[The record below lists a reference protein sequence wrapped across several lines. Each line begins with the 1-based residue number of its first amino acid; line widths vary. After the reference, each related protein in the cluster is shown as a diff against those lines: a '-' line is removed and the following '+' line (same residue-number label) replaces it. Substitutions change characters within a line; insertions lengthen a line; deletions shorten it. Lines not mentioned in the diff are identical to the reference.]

1 MARRVSGAF
10 LTLAAAIITAS
21 CAYLPGRD
29 PLQITVAG
37 IEPLPSEG
45 MEFRMLVKLRV
56 QNPNDAPLEYNGAYL
71 NLTVLD
77 RSFATG
83 VSDEVGTVPRFG
95 ESVVAIPVT
104 VSVLRVASNAIRMFG
119 GAPIDRVT
127 YRLEGKLNG
136 PMFGATYF
144 QSQGELNLPL
154 VAVP

>member
-1 MARRVSGAF
+1 MRTIAVAVGSMMV
-10 LTLAAAIITAS
+10 AASMVAS
-21 CAYLPGRD
+21 AQSYNSRD

-37 IEPLPSEG
+37 IEPLPSDG

-95 ESVVAIPVT
+95 ESLVAIPVT

-144 QSQGELNLPL
+144 QSHGELNLPL
-154 VAVP
+154 GAVP

>member
-1 MARRVSGAF
+1 MARRILGAF
-10 LTLAAAIITAS
+10 LILAATVVAGA

-95 ESVVAIPVT
+95 ESVVAI
-104 VSVLRVASNAIRMFG
+104 R
-119 GAPIDRVT
+119 
-127 YRLEGKLNG
+127 
-136 PMFGATYF
+136 
-144 QSQGELNLPL
+144 
-154 VAVP
+154 

>member
-1 MARRVSGAF
+1 MRRLF
-10 LTLAAAIITAS
+10 LILLALGLSSCSLFVPKLEKPTLSIVGVQLLKS
-21 CAYLPGRD
+21 DLWHQELR
-29 PLQITVAG
+29 V
-37 IEPLPSEG
+37 
-45 MEFRMLVKLRV
+45 RLRV

-77 RSFATG
+77 RSLATG

-95 ESVVAIPVT
+95 EAVVAIPVT

-136 PMFGATYF
+136 PMFGATCF

-154 VAVP
+154 GAVP

>member
-1 MARRVSGAF
+1 MARRILGAF
-10 LTLAAAIITAS
+10 LILAATVMAGS

-45 MEFRMLVKLRV
+45 MEWRMLVKLRV

-77 RSFATG
+77 RSLATG

-144 QSQGELNLPL
+144 QSHGELNLPL
-154 VAVP
+154 GAVP